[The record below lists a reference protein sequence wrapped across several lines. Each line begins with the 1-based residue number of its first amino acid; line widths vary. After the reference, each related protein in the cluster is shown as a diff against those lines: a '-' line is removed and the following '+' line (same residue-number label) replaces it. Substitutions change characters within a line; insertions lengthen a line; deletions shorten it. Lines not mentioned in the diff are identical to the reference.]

1 MSRGAVDRLAG
12 PMLVFL
18 GVSTIASSALLVP
31 LVSSRRAGEGVKKT
45 QSEGDAVNDRTTMVR
60 CWSCSLR
67 VHYLPPLSVRVPVC
81 TSDVGMGCIAIPTLA
96 LVDWF

>member
-45 QSEGDAVNDRTTMVR
+45 QSEGDAVNDRTTMAH
-60 CWSCSLR
+60 LR
-67 VHYLPPLSVRVPVC
+67 GLSAEPGISAQEGPGQAATGVGAPPAVPSF
-81 TSDVGMGCIAIPTLA
+81 TSRRSGA
-96 LVDWF
+96 